1 MKLMSLAVPVLIL
14 SLVIVSVWGL
24 GLLAVRA
31 SAVSTQASI
40 DLLRMHLQVAR
51 LHDQLLRH
59 SKQSLG
65 AHLEAL
71 LPGGAPP
78 AAGSEAGEEEGPV
91 RPWPSLTG
99 ETPGEI
105 TETAPPAAAEAQ
117 GAASALEEGLRQA
130 RPALGR
136 LINRLDRALPT
147 H

>member
-1 MKLMSLAVPVLIL
+1 MKLMSLAVPILIV
-14 SLVIVSVWGL
+14 SLVVVSVWGL

-59 SKQSLG
+59 SRQALG
-65 AHLEAL
+65 AHVEAL
-71 LPGGAPP
+71 LPGAAPPP
-78 AAGSEAGEEEGPV
+78 AAEAQEEGPV

-99 ETPGEI
+99 ETTGE
-105 TETAPPAAAEAQ
+105 TAPAPPAAAAVP
-117 GAASALEEGLRQA
+117 GSVSALEEGLRQA

-136 LINRLDRALPT
+136 LLHRLDRTLPN
-147 H
+147 